1 MKFFVEFYFVVVS
14 VVTVIPFPVHM
25 FHECVFIVGCCEDG
39 WCGGYLCCWYMC
51 RLLRKS
57 WIPCWMCCVIMGRMV
72 LCVVVECVVGIW
84 QLGGNG
90 IGVEWTVLGLYH
102 LLGVGSSARGE
113 W

>member
-1 MKFFVEFYFVVVS
+1 MS

-25 FHECVFIVGCCEDG
+25 FHQCVFVVGCCEDD
-39 WCGGYLCCWYMC
+39 WCGGYLCFLYMC
-51 RLLRKS
+51 RLLRRS
-57 WIPCWMCCVIMGRMV
+57 WNPCWMCWVIMRRMV
-72 LCVVVECVVGIW
+72 LCDVVECVVGIW
-84 QLGGNG
+84 RFSGNG